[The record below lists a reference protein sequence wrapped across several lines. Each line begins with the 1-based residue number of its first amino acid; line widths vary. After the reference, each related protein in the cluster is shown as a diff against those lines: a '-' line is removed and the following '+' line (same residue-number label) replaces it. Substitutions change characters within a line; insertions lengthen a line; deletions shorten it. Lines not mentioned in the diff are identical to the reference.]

1 MRPATPRQQKVA
13 AAYDSDIWPLV
24 PARAAEL
31 MLRMLPRP
39 AAARVLELG
48 CATGH
53 LTLAVAER
61 LDADSRILAVDAS
74 APLIA
79 QAEARKVGH
88 PAADKVSFQVF
99 DPATPPPA
107 GAHDLVL
114 ANLTVGEAAQPAIAV
129 GELVRAL
136 KPGGRVVLTLTLSGS
151 WAEFL
156 DLYGDVLT
164 EQGKRAGLAALARHR
179 ASVPAAETAVAW
191 LEGAGLTDVGVEVN
205 RFELLFKSAR
215 EFFFAPIVELGPL
228 PMWKQIAGG
237 HGDEMQDVF
246 FFIKEAIE
254 TYFSG
259 TVFPVSM
266 VVGCLS
272 GTKPAAIARDGGRKS
287 RSRPVVGAP

>member
-1 MRPATPRQQKVA
+1 MRPATPRQQKIA
-13 AAYDSDIWPLV
+13 AAYDTDIWPLV

-31 MLRMLPRP
+31 MLRALPKP
-39 AAARVLELG
+39 ASANVLELG

-53 LTLAVAER
+53 LTLTVAER
-61 LDADSRILAVDAS
+61 LDDNSRILAVDAS

-79 QAEARKVGH
+79 QAEARRAQHQAGHKV
-88 PAADKVSFQVF
+88 AFQVF
-99 DPATPPPA
+99 DPATPPPT

-179 ASVPAAETAVAW
+179 ASVPAADTAVAW

-205 RFELLFKSAR
+205 RFELLFRSAR

-228 PMWKQIAGG
+228 PLWKQIAGG

-259 TVFPVSM
+259 TVFPVTM
-266 VVGCLS
+266 VIGCLS
-272 GTKPAAIARDGGRKS
+272 GTKPAATVHDSGRQS
-287 RSRPVVGAP
+287 QRRPVVGPP

>member
-1 MRPATPRQQKVA
+1 MRPATPRQQKIA

-31 MLRMLPRP
+31 MLRALPKP
-39 AAARVLELG
+39 ASANALELG

-53 LTLAVAER
+53 LTLEVAER
-61 LDADSRILAVDAS
+61 LDADSRILALDAS
-74 APLIA
+74 PPLIA
-79 QAEARKVGH
+79 QAEARRTQH
-88 PAADKVSFQVF
+88 PAGHKVSFRVV

-114 ANLTVGEAAQPAIAV
+114 ANMTVGEAPHPVAAV
-129 GELVRAL
+129 GEMVRAL
-136 KPGGRVVLTLTLSGS
+136 KPGGRLLLTLTLSGS

-164 EQGKRAGLAALARHR
+164 EQGKYQGLAALARHR
-179 ASVPAAETAVAW
+179 AAAPVADTAVAW
-191 LEGAGLTDVGVEVN
+191 LEGAGLTDVAVEVN

-228 PMWKQIAGG
+228 PMWKQIAG
-237 HGDEMQDVF
+237 HGEEMQDVF

-266 VVGCLS
+266 VIGCLS
-272 GTKPAAIARDGGRKS
+272 GTKPAATARDGGRKS
-287 RSRPVVGAP
+287 QSRPVVGAP